1 MIDNYIKYFEDF
13 LLNYY
18 RIILGSGYDKK
29 IVMPFIEKYVDVRY
43 YNNSIYS
50 KGYSFINKLNAEL
63 KNVAKEIIKQDND
76 LENEVKEIFTL
87 FGYILYIDDCSE
99 YDSLN
104 SLIKTIS
111 EDINLSNE
119 KQEELKK
126 AISDF
131 IKSRKDFFAVYEDKN
146 FNIDLKRVARSVK
159 KAEIKQNCKL
169 SPIYSE
175 WAIDKAYNSGTV
187 LENKQYLL
195 YLMLSGYI
203 LKNTIELNF
212 SEQYIVDFPESLFT
226 KEKKINKYTK
236 VLDNN
241 VVKPRVHFRI
251 NYSTYTKNKD
261 KINAFINNGFNV
273 AIVLDDTYDENL
285 KILDIF
291 SYVFIYEKYEYYD
304 IVIENKDRINAK
316 IISL

>member
-1 MIDNYIKYFEDF
+1 MIENYIKYFESF

-18 RIILGSGYDKK
+18 RIILGNGYDKK
-29 IVMPFIEKYVDVRY
+29 LLLPFIEKYVDVRY
-43 YNNSIYS
+43 YNNSVYS
-50 KGYSFINKLNAEL
+50 RGYSFINKLNAEL
-63 KNVAKEIIKQDND
+63 KNVAKEIIKQESD
-76 LENEVKEIFTL
+76 LENEVKEIFSL

-104 SLIKTIS
+104 SLIKTIGDDIKLSS
-111 EDINLSNE
+111 EKLN
-119 KQEELKK
+119 ELKN

-131 IKSRKDFFAVYEDKN
+131 IKARKDFFTIYEDKN
-146 FNIDLKRVARSVK
+146 FNIDLKRVARNVK
-159 KAEIKQNCKL
+159 KVEIKQNCKL
-169 SPIYSE
+169 SPIYSD

-212 SEQYIVDFPESLFT
+212 SEQYIVDFPESLFA

-236 VLDNN
+236 VLDNK
-241 VVKPRVHFRI
+241 VVKPRVHFRFS
-251 NYSTYTKNKD
+251 YATYTKNRD

-304 IVIENKDRINAK
+304 IVIENKDKINTK
-316 IISL
+316 IISQ